1 MAEDDDPLF
10 LSHGDVLCVVVPVIT
25 EGVELAL
32 KFMGDGRD
40 EGIVGVLE
48 EVLGTS
54 ECEGFV
60 AEETVDFTP
69 DLGSD

>member
-1 MAEDDDPLF
+1 MSEDDGPLL

-40 EGIVGVLE
+40 DGIVGDPGRSSWN
-48 EVLGTS
+48 LG
-54 ECEGFV
+54 V
-60 AEETVDFTP
+60 
-69 DLGSD
+69 

>member
-32 KFMGDGRD
+32 KFVGDGRD
-40 EGIVGVLE
+40 DGIVGILE
-48 EVLGTS
+48 EVFGTS
-54 ECEGFV
+54 ECVCFV
-60 AEETVDFTP
+60 AEEAVDFTP
-69 DLGSD
+69 NLGSY

>member
-1 MAEDDDPLF
+1 MAEDDNPLF
-10 LSHGDVLCVVVPVIT
+10 LSHGDVLCVVVPVVT

-54 ECEGFV
+54 ECGG
-60 AEETVDFTP
+60 D
-69 DLGSD
+69 

>member
-1 MAEDDDPLF
+1 MSEDDGPLL

-32 KFMGDGRD
+32 KFMGDGKD
-40 EGIVGVLE
+40 DGIVGILE

-54 ECEGFV
+54 ECEGFGP
-60 AEETVDFTP
+60 EETVDFTP